1 MGINILSTGSYV
13 PNQSVTNDDL
23 AKFVET
29 NDEWIRTRTG
39 ILSRHISG
47 WEPTWYMGAQACKK
61 AIEKSGINPDDIGL
75 IICSTITNDFHT
87 PSVACII
94 QNEIK
99 AFNAMAFDLN
109 AACTGYIYAI
119 DTARRFLETEEN
131 MKYAIVVASENLSR
145 ITDFT
150 DRGTCIL
157 FGDGASAAVIEKS
170 DKLYSSYLASDG
182 SGARVLYARCINR
195 KEEFADE
202 TQFDDGFTD
211 PKMHALVQ
219 NGKEVY
225 KFATKA
231 LPKALEGAAEKIGL
245 TVDDIDV
252 IVPHQANLRII
263 ETAAK
268 NMKVSMD
275 KIIVTLDHNGNTSS
289 SSVPLAIDE
298 ALEKGKIKHGDKV
311 CMVGFGA
318 GLTYGAVILEY

>member
-1 MGINILSTGSYV
+1 MGINIVSTGSYV

-23 AKFVET
+23 AKFVDT

-39 ILSRHISG
+39 IISRHISG
-47 WEPTWYMGAQACKK
+47 WEPTWYMGAEACRK
-61 AIEKSGINPDDIGL
+61 AVEKAGINPDDIGI
-75 IICSTITNDFHT
+75 IICCTITNDFHT
-87 PSVACII
+87 PSVASII

-99 AFNAMAFDLN
+99 ASNAMAFDLN
-109 AACTGYIYAI
+109 AACTGYIYAV
-119 DTARRFLETEEN
+119 DTARRFLETDEN
-131 MKYAIVVASENLSR
+131 MKYALVVASENLSR

-157 FGDGASAAVIEKS
+157 FGDGASASIIEKN

-182 SGARVLYARCINR
+182 SGARLLFARSVNR

-202 TQFDDGFTD
+202 TQYDDGFAGT
-211 PKMHALVQ
+211 KMHALVQ

-231 LPKALEGAAEKIGL
+231 LSKALECAASKINM
-245 TVDDIDV
+245 TADDIDV
-252 IVPHQANLRII
+252 IVPHQANFRII

-275 KIIVTLDHNGNTSS
+275 KFVITLDHNGNTSS
-289 SSVPLAIDE
+289 ASIPLAFDE
-298 ALEKGKIKHGDKV
+298 AVEKGRIKRGDKV

-318 GLTYGAVILEY
+318 GLTYGAIIFEY

>member
-1 MGINILSTGSYV
+1 MGINIVSTGSYV

-23 AKFVET
+23 AKFVDT

-39 ILSRHISG
+39 IISRHISG
-47 WEPTWYMGAQACKK
+47 WEPTWYMGAEACRK
-61 AIEKSGINPDDIGL
+61 AVEKAGINPDDIGI
-75 IICSTITNDFHT
+75 IICCTITNDFHT
-87 PSVACII
+87 PSVASII

-99 AFNAMAFDLN
+99 ASNAMAFDLN
-109 AACTGYIYAI
+109 AACTGYIYAV
-119 DTARRFLETEEN
+119 DTARRFLETDEN
-131 MKYAIVVASENLSR
+131 MKYALVVASENLSR

-157 FGDGASAAVIEKS
+157 FGDGASASIIEKN

-182 SGARVLYARCINR
+182 SGARLLFARSVNR

-202 TQFDDGFTD
+202 TQYDDGFAGT
-211 PKMHALVQ
+211 KMHALVQ

-231 LPKALEGAAEKIGL
+231 LLKALECAASKINM
-245 TVDDIDV
+245 TADDIDV
-252 IVPHQANLRII
+252 IVPHQANFRII

-275 KIIVTLDHNGNTSS
+275 KFVITLDHNGNTSS
-289 SSVPLAIDE
+289 ASIPLAFDE
-298 ALEKGKIKHGDKV
+298 AVEKGRIKRGDKV

-318 GLTYGAVILEY
+318 GLTYGAIIFEY

>member
-13 PNQSVTNDDL
+13 PDQSVTNDDL

-231 LPKALEGAAEKIGL
+231 LPKALEGAAKKIGL
-245 TVDDIDV
+245 TADDIDI
-252 IVPHQANLRII
+252 IVPHQANLRIL

-275 KIIVTLDHNGNTSS
+275 KFIVTLDHNGNTSS

-298 ALEKGKIKHGDKV
+298 ALEKGRIKHGDKV

>member
-1 MGINILSTGSYV
+1 MGINIVSTGSYV

-23 AKFVET
+23 AKFVDT

-39 ILSRHISG
+39 IISRHISG
-47 WEPTWYMGAQACKK
+47 WEPTWYMGAEACRK
-61 AIEKSGINPDDIGL
+61 AVEKAGINPDDIGI
-75 IICSTITNDFHT
+75 IICCTITNDFHT
-87 PSVACII
+87 PSVASII

-99 AFNAMAFDLN
+99 ASNAMAFDLN
-109 AACTGYIYAI
+109 AACTGYIYAV
-119 DTARRFLETEEN
+119 DTARRFLETDEN
-131 MKYAIVVASENLSR
+131 MKYALVVASENLSR

-157 FGDGASAAVIEKS
+157 FGDGASASIIEKN

-182 SGARVLYARCINR
+182 SGARLLFARSVNR

-202 TQFDDGFTD
+202 TQYDDGFAGT
-211 PKMHALVQ
+211 KMHALIQ

-231 LPKALEGAAEKIGL
+231 LPKALECAASKINM
-245 TVDDIDV
+245 TADDIDV
-252 IVPHQANLRII
+252 IVPHQANFRII

-275 KIIVTLDHNGNTSS
+275 KFVITLDHNGNTSS
-289 SSVPLAIDE
+289 ASIPLAFDE
-298 ALEKGKIKHGDKV
+298 AVEKGRIKRGDKV

-318 GLTYGAVILEY
+318 GLTYGAIIFEY

>member
-13 PNQSVTNDDL
+13 PEQSVTNDDL
-23 AKFVET
+23 SKFVET

-39 ILSRHISG
+39 IISRHISG
-47 WEPTWYMGAQACKK
+47 WEPTWYMGAKACKK
-61 AIEKSGINPDDIGL
+61 AIEKAGINPDDIGL

-94 QNEIK
+94 QNEIQ
-99 AFNAMAFDLN
+99 ASNAMAFDLN

-195 KEEFADE
+195 KEEFADT

-231 LPKALEGAAEKIGL
+231 LPKALKCAAEKIGL
-245 TVDDIDV
+245 TANDIDI
-252 IVPHQANLRII
+252 IVPHQANLRIL

-275 KIIVTLDHNGNTSS
+275 KFIVTLDHNGNTSS

-318 GLTYGAVILEY
+318 GLTYGAIIVEY